1 MNINATLLGQTIS
14 FLLFVWFCKKFVW
27 PMMMGPIMERQTK
40 IADGLAAAE
49 KGLKDQE
56 MAADNV
62 EQAIKQA
69 KAEAAE
75 IVAFG
80 VGRLEVEGR
89 SVRAC
94 LDAVESLHP
103 GFLAQVI
110 DSARLTVGA
119 HSCGLSAIMSCRPL
133 WCAIP
138 TRPAPVWMLR
148 RLGPLAPCRSI
159 TPIRQ
164 PD

>member
-27 PMMMGPIMERQTK
+27 PMMMGPIMERQAK

-69 KAEAAE
+69 KTEAAE
-75 IVAFG
+75 IVAHAKARDTQMIEEAKAKASEEADRVMAG
-80 VGRLEVEGR
+80 AQAEIDQEINRAKDSLR
-89 SVRAC
+89 SQVSVLAVAGASKI
-94 LDAVESLHP
+94 LGKEIDA
-103 GFLAQVI
+103 
-110 DSARLTVGA
+110 GA
-119 HSCGLSAIMSCRPL
+119 HKAALKELIEQ
-133 WCAIP
+133 I
-138 TRPAPVWMLR
+138 
-148 RLGPLAPCRSI
+148 
-159 TPIRQ
+159 
-164 PD
+164 

>member
-75 IVAFG
+75 IVAHAKARDTQMIEEAKAKASEEADRVMAG
-80 VGRLEVEGR
+80 AQAEIDQEINRAKDSLRNQV
-89 SVRAC
+89 SVLAVAGASKI
-94 LDAVESLHP
+94 LGKEIDA
-103 GFLAQVI
+103 
-110 DSARLTVGA
+110 GA
-119 HSCGLSAIMSCRPL
+119 HKAALKELIEQ
-133 WCAIP
+133 I
-138 TRPAPVWMLR
+138 
-148 RLGPLAPCRSI
+148 
-159 TPIRQ
+159 
-164 PD
+164 